1 MEPWNR
7 GSIRT
12 LGLSVQVQLCRMLV
26 ALFVKLADLNPLTD
40 HDGCTFSIATGNLL
54 AVS

>member
-12 LGLSVQVQLCRMLV
+12 LGLSVQVQLCGVLV
-26 ALFVKLADLNPLTD
+26 ALFVKTADLNPLTD
-40 HDGCTFSIATGNLL
+40 HDGCTFSITSSNLP

>member
-1 MEPWNR
+1 
-7 GSIRT
+7 
-12 LGLSVQVQLCRMLV
+12 MLV
-26 ALFVKLADLNPLTD
+26 ALFVKLADFYPLTD